1 MTTRTYLPYDFPR
14 CHGKTVDGR
23 LVKPCN
29 TCAREHFKAEVS
41 PFRQPW
47 IQPWLDG
54 TAPVMGHCSE
64 HIDMEYSDD

>member
-14 CHGKTVDGR
+14 CHGKTVDGQ

-41 PFRQPW
+41 EFRQPW
-47 IQPWLDG
+47 IEG
-54 TAPVMGHCSE
+54 VPVMGHCPE
-64 HIDMEYSDD
+64 HIDMEWSDS